1 VVHVKQRWRIV
12 TYLFKYI
19 LQSFV
24 FLQGTSTAVEEHVQS
39 SLHEHL
45 KLVSKLAQDQKEQL
59 ESQQLEQQ
67 KQSLLIQQLT
77 DTVNNLEKLVREQN
91 KATHSQEKTVH
102 TLKDQIKDQRKQSQ
116 RFEREITNQI
126 QALNQSPTRPL
137 PTNLCVAEYVWPI
150 KNFRRRLR
158 RIQEGEIDDPLI
170 SEPFYT
176 GVYGYKLSI
185 WVYLNGRGKTLGDWV
200 SVFARVMPS
209 DHDNILSWPV
219 RPMYTF
225 TLLDQSE
232 GEKDH
237 IVRKRKVNDIKRDG
251 GKHHGIHR
259 PEGGERSV
267 IVGFDDFVAHAQL
280 EKRKFVV
287 EDCIYLKLEAN
298 ITH

>member
-1 VVHVKQRWRIV
+1 MI
-12 TYLFKYI
+12 F
-19 LQSFV
+19 
-24 FLQGTSTAVEEHVQS
+24 QGSSTAVDKHNQS
-39 SLHEHL
+39 SLNDHL

-77 DTVNNLEKLVREQN
+77 DTVNNLEKLVKEQSQVY
-91 KATHSQEKTVH
+91 HSQEKMVH
-102 TLKDQIKDQRKQSQ
+102 NLKDQMKDQRKQCQ

-126 QALNQSPTRPL
+126 EVNNQSPTSSL
-137 PTNLCVAEYVWPI
+137 PTTPCAAEFVWQI
-150 KNFRRRLR
+150 KNFKKRLR
-158 RIQEGEIDDPLI
+158 RIQDGEMDDPLI

-176 GVYGYKLSI
+176 GSYGYKLSM
-185 WVYLNGRGKTLGDWV
+185 WVYLNGRGKTHGDWV
-200 SVFARVMPS
+200 SVYARVMPS

-232 GEKDH
+232 GEKDN

-267 IVGFDDFVAHAQL
+267 IVGFDDFVAHSQL
-280 EKRKFVV
+280 EKRKYIVD
-287 EDCIYLKLEAN
+287 DCIYLKLEAN
-298 ITH
+298 IVH

>member
-1 VVHVKQRWRIV
+1 M
-12 TYLFKYI
+12 
-19 LQSFV
+19 
-24 FLQGTSTAVEEHVQS
+24 
-39 SLHEHL
+39 

-91 KATHSQEKTVH
+91 QATKSQEKTVH
-102 TLKDQIKDQRKQSQ
+102 TLKDQMKDQRKQSQ
-116 RFEREITNQI
+116 RFERDITNQI
-126 QALNQSPTRPL
+126 QVLNQSPMSSL
-137 PTNLCVAEYVWPI
+137 PTNPCTAEFVWPI
-150 KNFRRRLR
+150 KNFTRRLR
-158 RIQEGEIDDPLI
+158 RIQDGEIDDPVI

-176 GVYGYKLSI
+176 GAYGYKLSI
-185 WVYLNGRGKTLGDWV
+185 WAYLNGRGKTLGDWV
-200 SVFARVMPS
+200 SVYARVMPS

-219 RPMYTF
+219 KPMYTF

-232 GEKDH
+232 GEKEH

-280 EKRKFVV
+280 EKRKYTVD
-287 EDCIYLKLEAN
+287 DCIYLKLEAN
-298 ITH
+298 IMC